1 MAAPRPRPAFTCPQ
15 GQGPDGSEDCPM
27 TRGLGLLATKWTPPI
42 LYHLHQA
49 QQPLRFSGLRRLI
62 PAITQKELTKRLREL
77 EANGIVSRQVFAEV
91 PPRVEYAL
99 TEFGLTLE
107 EPLGALARWAM
118 THGHRLLTMRAAA
131 KRA

>member
-1 MAAPRPRPAFTCPQ
+1 
-15 GQGPDGSEDCPM
+15 M

-42 LYHLHQA
+42 LYHLQRS
-49 QQPLRFSGLRRLI
+49 QQPLRFSELRRLI
-62 PAITQKELTKRLREL
+62 PGITQKELTKRLRDL
-77 EANGIVSRQVFAEV
+77 EANGIVSRQIFAQV

-99 TEFGLTLE
+99 TELGLTLE

-118 THGHRLLTMRAAA
+118 THGPRLLALRASSA